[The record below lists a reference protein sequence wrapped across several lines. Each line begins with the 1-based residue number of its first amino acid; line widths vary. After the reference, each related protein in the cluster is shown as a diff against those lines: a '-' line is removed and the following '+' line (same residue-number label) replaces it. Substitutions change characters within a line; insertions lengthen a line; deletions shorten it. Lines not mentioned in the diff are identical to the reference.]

1 MERPGL
7 DPPRFDPPAA
17 LTQMQEWAA
26 MFCDDSSPA
35 QVAEVLVV
43 FALLVGA
50 KMGSVHPGAAAALLN
65 HMEEEMPSA
74 SEHVSALV
82 DALAGLRAPSVSGS
96 TRFQVGSLGGLIFGR
111 PEMAPFSK
119 N

>member
-1 MERPGL
+1 
-7 DPPRFDPPAA
+7 
-17 LTQMQEWAA
+17 

-35 QVAEVLVV
+35 QVTEVLVV

-50 KMGSVHPGAAAALLN
+50 KMGSVHPGAAAALLDY
-65 HMEEEMPSA
+65 MEEEMASA
-74 SEHVSALV
+74 DERVSALV
-82 DALAGLRAPSVSGS
+82 EALAGLRAPCISGS
-96 TRFQVGSLGGLIFGR
+96 TRFQAWSLRGQIFGR